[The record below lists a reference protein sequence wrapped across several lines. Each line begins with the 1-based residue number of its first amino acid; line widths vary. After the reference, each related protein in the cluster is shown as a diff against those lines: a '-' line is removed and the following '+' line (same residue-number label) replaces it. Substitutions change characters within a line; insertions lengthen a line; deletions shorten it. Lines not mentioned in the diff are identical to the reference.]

1 MHILIAEDDP
11 VTGEI
16 LARTLQR
23 WNYNTMLVVDGA
35 QAWDRLR
42 LATDPPLAILD
53 RMMPGMDGPDG
64 CRRVRHGLPPGNIYL
79 FPGTARGTPGDM
91 VAGLAAG
98 AYHSI
103 AKPCH

>member
-35 QAWDRLR
+35 HVSV
-42 LATDPPLAILD
+42 
-53 RMMPGMDGPDG
+53 G
-64 CRRVRHGLPPGNIYL
+64 
-79 FPGTARGTPGDM
+79 
-91 VAGLAAG
+91 AA
-98 AYHSI
+98 S
-103 AKPCH
+103 PR